1 MKQTCFSLAFFLALI
16 ATSHAQLTGGFKG
29 GMNVSDLIVSNK
41 GDYFEDASFESRA
54 SVHLGTYVQQTFAE
68 HFAWQFEMQF
78 SNKGYFLETTGS
90 KSAVSLNYINWPVL
104 IIYKPTPKLDL
115 ETGLEFGLLV
125 TGDELFNNF
134 DLGIDIGANYDISK
148 KLNAGMRY
156 NFGFPFDMNIATKES
171 GTEPPQYQQ
180 SVFQV
185 YIGFD
190 LISE

>member
-16 ATSHAQLTGGFKG
+16 TTSYAQLTGGFKG
-29 GMNVSDLIVSNK
+29 GMNVSDIIVSNK

-54 SVHLGTYVQQTFAE
+54 SFHLGTYVQQTFAE
-68 HFAWQFEMQF
+68 HFAWQIEMQF
-78 SNKGYFLETTGS
+78 SNKGYYLETPES
-90 KSAVSLNYINWPVL
+90 KSAVSLDYINWPVL

-125 TGDELFNNF
+125 TGDELFNTF

-148 KLNAGMRY
+148 KLNAGVRY
-156 NFGFPFDMNIATKES
+156 NFGLPFDMNLDMNES
-171 GTEPPQYQQ
+171 STEPPQYQQ

-185 YIGFD
+185 YIGFN
-190 LISE
+190 LINE